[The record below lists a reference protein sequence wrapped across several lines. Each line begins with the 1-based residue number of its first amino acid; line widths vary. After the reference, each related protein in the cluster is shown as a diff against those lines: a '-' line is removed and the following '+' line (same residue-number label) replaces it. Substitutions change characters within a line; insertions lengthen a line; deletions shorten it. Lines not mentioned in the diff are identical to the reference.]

1 MGNLSLSRIAG
12 QQFLDQALGS
22 VTKPPGFPQLLGE
35 APEEMVQQLQAAAS
49 ALCSCSL
56 SQHTSKLG
64 TTTRDHCLRN
74 QERYIPGYTSL
85 EDKKKKTQLK
95 TYFQLYIINLVIIYT
110 FLCHHLILSKYRTV
124 QKQLVPK
131 HLLSLCYLWWLQV
144 ESMLQYQMRYL
155 NYHKAH
161 PECHSP
167 SSLH

>member
-22 VTKPPGFPQLLGE
+22 VTKPPGFPQLLSE
-35 APEEMVQQLQAAAS
+35 APEEMVQQSYRLLLVHCVLVHSPSIPASWGLPPGITALETKRDTYQDTQA
-49 ALCSCSL
+49 
-56 SQHTSKLG
+56 QKT
-64 TTTRDHCLRN
+64 
-74 QERYIPGYTSL
+74 
-85 EDKKKKTQLK
+85 KKKTQLK